1 MIEDIFQLLRIR
13 DLANPLSVVDIVL
26 LWFAIYQLLVLI
38 RRTRAVQM
46 VYGLVAVLVLWLV
59 TSPGS
64 ALELRATNFVL
75 TQLFIYGGFAVIVI
89 FQGQIRQALAYFGR
103 YPFARLRQR
112 DPSRDMIE
120 EIALAC
126 AAMASRRIGALI
138 VIERVQGL
146 RNFVETGIRID
157 GVVTY
162 DLLLNIFSPRTPLHD
177 GAVLIVD
184 GRVAA
189 ASCFLPLSTNPYVSR
204 EFGTRHRAAIGVTEE
219 SDALAVVVSEERGVV
234 SVAIDGAFHQDMDA
248 RTLKTFLEQHMGA
261 MRPQPGT
268 NQSGFLKRLLRASA
282 KAS

>member
-1 MIEDIFQLLRIR
+1 MIEDILHLLRLR
-13 DLANPLSVVDIVL
+13 DLADPLSLVDIVL

-46 VYGLVAVLVLWLV
+46 VYGLVAVLVLWLI

-64 ALELRATNFVL
+64 MLELSATNFVL

-112 DPSRDMIE
+112 DPSSDMIE

-138 VIERVQGL
+138 VLERVQGL
-146 RNFVETGIRID
+146 RNFVETGIQID

-162 DLLLNIFSPRTPLHD
+162 DLLLNLFSPRTPLHD
-177 GAVLIVD
+177 GAVLIVG

-189 ASCFLPLSTNPYVSR
+189 ASCFLPLSTNPYISR
-204 EFGTRHRAAIGVTEE
+204 EFGTRHRAAIGITEE
-219 SDALAVVVSEERGVV
+219 SDAVAVVVSEERGVI

-248 RTLKTFLEQHMGA
+248 RTLRTFLQQHLGA
-261 MRPQPGT
+261 ERPEGSSPAA
-268 NQSGFLKRLLRASA
+268 GFLRRLARSSI